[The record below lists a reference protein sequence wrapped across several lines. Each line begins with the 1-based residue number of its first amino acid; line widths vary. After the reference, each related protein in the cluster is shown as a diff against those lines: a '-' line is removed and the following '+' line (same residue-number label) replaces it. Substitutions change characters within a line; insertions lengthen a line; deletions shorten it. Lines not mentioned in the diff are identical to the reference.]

1 MAETWLVV
9 WLGNPGVRYE
19 ATRHNVG
26 QMVVDVLAQRA
37 GARWTAHRSKAVIA
51 KARLGTLP
59 GGAPGP
65 AVILAK
71 STGYM
76 NESGRPLAH
85 LMHAEGIDTAHLLV
99 VHDELDLPSHDLRL
113 KYGGGEGG
121 HNGLKSISRFLTT
134 KDYAR
139 LRIGID
145 RPPGRMDPADYVL
158 TNFPSAERTEWDVTV
173 QLAADAVE
181 DVLIRGFEKAQ
192 MDLHT
197 S

>member
-1 MAETWLVV
+1 MSDTWIVYG
-9 WLGNPGVRYE
+9 LGNPGDRY
-19 ATRHNVG
+19 ARTRHNVG
-26 QMVVDVLAQRA
+26 QMVVDLLAARA
-37 GARWTAHRSKAVIA
+37 SARWTAHKSKTLISKARI
-51 KARLGTLP
+51 GTLP

-76 NESGRPLAH
+76 NESGRPIAH
-85 LMHAEGIDTAHLLV
+85 LMNAEGINTAHLLV
-99 VHDELDLPSHDLRL
+99 VHDELDLPSHELRL

-121 HNGLKSISRFLTT
+121 HNGLKSISQFLTT

-158 TNFPSAERTEWDVTV
+158 QNFPASERTEVDVTL

-181 DVLIRGFEKAQ
+181 DVLTLGFEKAQ